1 VRSLLLNIFD
11 KGDELMSR
19 ELLLRKANL
28 EDLNNVINIYKNAI
42 EVMEDNGIHQWDN
55 IYPNEE
61 ILNEDILSNHMF
73 LCELENQIAS
83 VFVLNQDC
91 DEEYTNGTW
100 QYKEASF
107 FVIHRLCVNPVFQG
121 KGIGT
126 RTMLLIEKFLRN
138 KNIETIRLDAYSL
151 NPIALKM
158 YEQLGY
164 KRVGEA
170 NWRKGLFYL
179 YEKKI

>member
-28 EDLNNVINIYKNAI
+28 EDLNDIIDIFKNAI
-42 EVMEDNGIHQWDN
+42 KVMDNNGIHQWDN
-55 IYPNEE
+55 VYPNEE
-61 ILNEDILSNHMF
+61 ILNEDILSNDMF

-91 DEEYTNGTW
+91 DEEYSNGSW
-100 QYKEASF
+100 QYKEASY

-126 RTMLLIEKFLRN
+126 RTMLLIEEFLRN
-138 KNIETIRLDAYSL
+138 KSIETIRLDAYSL

-158 YEQLGY
+158 YEKLGY
-164 KRVGEA
+164 KKVGRV